1 MGETLFYWF
10 PLYLVFQMWL
20 VRNDHLWLCTCIIS
34 LHLWVMWLNCSTS
47 LLYEWSTLY
56 CLQLQVYF
64 WFWFYLLFLTK
75 KLSMVF
81 CACWQYILAG
91 WYFYINFFTPSFPPF
106 QKCHISWWREYIE
119 SKRADMWHFIS
130 DCKGGIGSTKVKSEN
145 NNH

>member
-34 LHLWVMWLNCSTS
+34 LLLWVMWLNCSTS

-81 CACWQYILAG
+81 YACWQYLLVN
-91 WYFYINFFTPSFPPF
+91 WFFFLHQFFYSLLSTLPEVW
-106 QKCHISWWREYIE
+106 HLVWREALVPLKWGLRI
-119 SKRADMWHFIS
+119 I
-130 DCKGGIGSTKVKSEN
+130 IIN
-145 NNH
+145 